1 MLSARTRQPSTL
13 IGPALSFILVLGNP
27 ALADW
32 KRYTP
37 DALPPLVQQVYPGQ
51 QVQLAQA
58 QQGGPDTPAN
68 NRVQLDAL
76 VRTWI
81 GENAR
86 WYVRL
91 NGDSS
96 EALVVSSSGLHALAV
111 RLTVTEPQTALV
123 FSLTLKVPL
132 TPAQGFT
139 PATAEVLWTRTLP
152 VAANLFSSLACPEG
166 IELGSTG
173 ITVTSPANF
182 PLPAGKKLVQELRCQ
197 NLEVLYRG
205 GGQYR
210 IAEQITVRAPTWQQ
224 AWARVA
230 DTSMLRLPFS
240 GTLSVVNN
248 TVIVRPPSPRS
259 TFYANDVVAVQ
270 VGQTLLPLLF
280 QKKLTPYPLGSGENR
295 FYLNDSQSYSAWDY
309 VSIDTRAGVV
319 VLIRTMAFPK

>member
-1 MLSARTRQPSTL
+1 MLFARTKTPTAL
-13 IGPALSFILVLGNP
+13 ISASLILLLCSY
-27 ALADW
+27 AMADW
-32 KRYTP
+32 QRYTP
-37 DALPPLVQQVYPGQ
+37 DALPPLVQEVYPGQ

-68 NRVQLDAL
+68 NRAQLDTL
-76 VRTWI
+76 IRTWI

-96 EALVVSSSGLHALAV
+96 EALVVSSSGLHAVAV
-111 RLTVTEPQTALV
+111 RLTVTEPQGALV
-123 FSLTLKVPL
+123 FSLTLKSPL
-132 TPAQGFT
+132 TPARSFI
-139 PATAEVLWTRTLP
+139 PATEEALWTRTVPVTANPFSTLP
-152 VAANLFSSLACPEG
+152 CPEG

-182 PLPAGKKLVQELRCQ
+182 PLPAGKKQVQELRCQ

-210 IAEQITVRAPTWQQ
+210 LAEQITVRAPTWQQ
-224 AWARVA
+224 AWSRVA
-230 DTSMLRLPFS
+230 DTSMLRLLLS

-248 TVIVRPPSPRS
+248 TVTVKPPSSGS
-259 TFYANDVVAVQ
+259 TFCASDVVAVQ
-270 VGQTLLPLLF
+270 LGQALLPLLF
-280 QKKLTPYPLGSGENR
+280 QKKLTPYLLGSGENR
-295 FYLNDSQSYSAWDY
+295 IYLNDSVGFSAWDF

-319 VLIRTMAFPK
+319 VLIRSMAFPK

>member
-1 MLSARTRQPSTL
+1 MFPVRTRTPTAL
-13 IGPALSFILVLGNP
+13 IGAALILLLSSY
-27 ALADW
+27 AQADW
-32 KRYTP
+32 HRYTP
-37 DALPPLVQQVYPGQ
+37 DALPPLIQEVYPGQ

-68 NRVQLDAL
+68 NRAQLDAL
-76 VRTWI
+76 IHTWI

-96 EALVVSSSGLHALAV
+96 EALVVSSSGLHAVAV
-111 RLTVTEPQTALV
+111 RLTATEPQAALV
-123 FSLTLKVPL
+123 FSLALKSPL
-132 TPAQGFT
+132 TPARGFM
-139 PATAEVLWTRTLP
+139 PATEEALWTRTLP
-152 VAANLFSSLACPEG
+152 VTANPFSPLPCPEG

-173 ITVTSPANF
+173 ITVTSPSNF
-182 PLPAGKKLVQELRCQ
+182 PLPAGKKQVQELRCQ
-197 NLEVLYRG
+197 NLEVIYRG

-210 IAEQITVRAPTWQQ
+210 LAEQITVRAPTWQQ
-224 AWARVA
+224 AWSLVA
-230 DTSMLRLPFS
+230 DTSMLRLLLS

-248 TVIVRPPSPRS
+248 TVTVKPPSSGS

-270 VGQTLLPLLF
+270 LGQALLPLLF

-295 FYLNDSQSYSAWDY
+295 FYLNDSVGFSAWDF